1 MEGYRYDD
9 LMRWNAG
16 KLLEVIPQGMYF
28 AGLGKY
34 DMTGDGIEDII
45 LVDQDT
51 SISVG
56 DAKEKSSLG
65 VTLIYYKAGLITD
78 NVDVYLEN
86 GENGGNMVTE
96 TKARNFVEPKYYYR
110 PVPMQ
115 QVVLNP
121 NLVQIYGWE

>member
-1 MEGYRYDD
+1 
-9 LMRWNAG
+9 
-16 KLLEVIPQGMYF
+16 
-28 AGLGKY
+28 Y

-51 SISVG
+51 SIPVG
-56 DAKEKSSLG
+56 DAKEKNSLG

-96 TKARNFVEPKYYYR
+96 TKARNFVELKYYYR